1 MEHEP
6 YNRESSSDYDTSNT
20 PRRARWTVPFAIA
33 LIGAAAFGV
42 GYGLRQ
48 QSIVGQMS
56 ARQNENSAQ
65 MAQMRTQIDTLNSR
79 LSDALS
85 SLERQ
90 QQAQQ
95 PESQQQQPPR
105 AEQSVPSPQPAKPA
119 NSSRHGNRATGGG
132 KQLNQLRA
140 QLSDQ
145 QNQLKDTRDALAQT
159 RSDLETSLSATR
171 DDLNGSIARTHDEVV
186 ALAKRGERNYA
197 EFDLVK
203 HSGYERSGPVSLS
216 LRKAD
221 TKHQRYDVNL
231 IVDDAQLTK
240 KGVNLYEPIWI
251 HRADDPQPTQIIIN
265 KIERDHVHGYV
276 SLPKYRQSELTSVSY
291 SSPANPAPANSGASA
306 NADGQK
312 TQPAPA
318 APPPAASKP
327 PASAPPIN

>member
-6 YNRESSSDYDTSNT
+6 YNEESSSFSDTST
-20 PRRARWTVPFAIA
+20 ASRRARWTVPFAIA
-33 LIGAAAFGV
+33 LIGAATFGV

-65 MAQMRTQIDTLNSR
+65 MAQMRAQIDTLNSR

-85 SLERQ
+85 SLE
-90 QQAQQ
+90 
-95 PESQQQQPPR
+95 QQQQEQPQPQPQPAR
-105 AEQSVPSPQPAKPA
+105 AEEAVPPPQPAKPA
-119 NSSRHGNRATGGG
+119 HSSRRGNRAAGGS
-132 KQLNQLRA
+132 KQLNQLRE

-145 QNQLKDTRDALAQT
+145 QKQLKDTQDALAQT

-171 DDLNGSIARTHDEVV
+171 DDLNGSIARTHEEVV

-203 HSGYERSGPVSLS
+203 HSGYQRSGPVSLA

-231 IVDDAQLTK
+231 IVDDTQLTK

-276 SLPKYRQSELTSVSY
+276 SSPKYRQSELTNVSY
-291 SSPANPAPANSGASA
+291 SSPANPAPANSA
-306 NADGQK
+306 NSDGQK
-312 TQPAPA
+312 TQPATA
-318 APPPAASKP
+318 APPPAAAKP
-327 PASAPPIN
+327 PAGAPPIN